1 MKTSKKIL
9 LATLF
14 LLAVLLLNMAAVVTK
29 PGEYRVIKQF
39 GRIVRVD
46 TADSNPYGLG
56 WKIPFIQSESVI
68 TSKLILSDLA
78 ASDVMTSDKKSM
90 ISDCFVLWQIEDPIK
105 FIQKLSGSQ
114 QNAESRISSNVYN
127 ALKNVISSLTQEEV
141 ISGRDGELAEL
152 LTEKLGN
159 NLESYG
165 IKVTKIE
172 TKMLDL
178 PDENKEA
185 VYSRM
190 VSERGN
196 IAASY
201 TAQGEQEA
209 QKIKNDTDEKT
220 TVILAQA
227 QKTADT
233 TIAEG
238 EAEYMRILSEAYNDE
253 SKADFYS
260 FVRQLDAMKAT
271 LKNQGNT
278 IVLDKDS
285 PIAELF
291 YGTGNG
297 TVQTQ
302 NPQVEE

>member
-1 MKTSKKIL
+1 MKKKAIIIPC
-9 LATLF
+9 AIIAF
-14 LLAVLLLNMAAVVTK
+14 VLLMSAMVVTK

-39 GRIVRVD
+39 GKIVRVEEND
-46 TADSNPYGLG
+46 GSSYGLS
-56 WKIPFIQSESVI
+56 WKLPFIQSETAIS
-68 TSKLILSDLA
+68 SKVILSDLP

-90 ISDCFVLWQIEDPIK
+90 ISDCFVLWKIEDPVK

-152 LTEKLGN
+152 LTEKLGT

-165 IKVTKIE
+165 VKVEKIE

-185 VYSRM
+185 VYNRM
-190 VSERGN
+190 ISERNN

-201 TAQGEQEA
+201 TAQGEQQA
-209 QKIKNDTDEKT
+209 QEIKNDTNEKV
-220 TVILAQA
+220 TVLLAQA
-227 QKTADT
+227 QKQADT
-233 TIAEG
+233 IVAEG
-238 EAEYMRILSEAYNDE
+238 EAEYMKILSEAYNDK

-260 FVRQLDAMKAT
+260 FVRQLDAIKAS
-271 LKNQGNT
+271 LKSGENT
-278 IVLDKDS
+278 IVLDKSS

-291 YGTGNG
+291 Y
-297 TVQTQ
+297 
-302 NPQVEE
+302 

>member
-1 MKTSKKIL
+1 MIKTNKKKIL
-9 LATLF
+9 CAAI
-14 LLAVLLLNMAAVVTK
+14 LLLLVILLNMATVVTK

-39 GRIVRVD
+39 GKIVRVD
-46 TADSNPYGLG
+46 TSESHPYGLG
-56 WKIPFIQSESVI
+56 FKIPLIQSETVI
-68 TSKLILSDLA
+68 SSKLILSDLA
-78 ASDVMTSDKKSM
+78 ESDVMTSDKKSM
-90 ISDCFVLWQIEDPIK
+90 ISDCFVLWQIEDPVK

-152 LTEKLGN
+152 LTEKLGT
-159 NLESYG
+159 NLEAYG
-165 IKVTKIE
+165 IKVAKIE

-201 TAQGEQEA
+201 KAKGEQEA

-233 TIAEG
+233 TVAEG

-271 LKNQGNT
+271 LKNQDNT

-291 YGTGNG
+291 Y
-297 TVQTQ
+297 QT
-302 NPQVEE
+302 E

>member
-1 MKTSKKIL
+1 MKKKIFMIPI
-9 LATLF
+9 AIIAF
-14 LLAVLLLNMAAVVTK
+14 SIMMSSVVVTK
-29 PGEYRVIKQF
+29 PGEYRVVKQF
-39 GRIVRVD
+39 GKIVRVEEND
-46 TADSNPYGLG
+46 GSSYGVS
-56 WKIPFIQSESVI
+56 WKIPFIQSETVI
-68 TSKLILSDLA
+68 SSKLRLSDLP

-90 ISDCFVLWQIEDPIK
+90 ISDCFVMWRIEDPVK
-105 FIQKLSGSQ
+105 FIQKLSGSA

-141 ISGRDGELAEL
+141 ISGRDGELAAI
-152 LTEKLGN
+152 LTERLGT

-165 IKVTKIE
+165 IKVEKIE

-178 PDENKEA
+178 PDENKDA

-190 VSERGN
+190 ISERNN

-201 TAQGEQEA
+201 TAQGEQKA
-209 QKIKNDTDEKT
+209 QEIKNDTNEKV
-220 TVILAQA
+220 TVLLAQA
-227 QKTADT
+227 EKQAATLV
-233 TIAEG
+233 AEG

-260 FVRQLDAMKAT
+260 FVRQLDAVKAT
-271 LKNQGNT
+271 LKNGDNT

-291 YGTGNG
+291 Y
-297 TVQTQ
+297 
-302 NPQVEE
+302 E

>member
-1 MKTSKKIL
+1 MKKKAIIIPC
-9 LATLF
+9 AIIAF
-14 LLAVLLLNMAAVVTK
+14 VLLMSAMVVTK

-39 GRIVRVD
+39 GKIVRVEENNG
-46 TADSNPYGLG
+46 SSYGLS
-56 WKIPFIQSESVI
+56 WKLPFIQSEIAIS
-68 TSKLILSDLA
+68 SKVILSDLP

-90 ISDCFVLWQIEDPIK
+90 ISDCFVLWRIEDPVK

-152 LTEKLGN
+152 LTEKLGT

-165 IKVTKIE
+165 VKVEKIE

-185 VYSRM
+185 VYNRM
-190 VSERGN
+190 ISERNN

-201 TAQGEQEA
+201 TAQGEQQA
-209 QKIKNDTDEKT
+209 QEIKNDTNEQV
-220 TVILAQA
+220 TVLLAQA
-227 QKTADT
+227 QKQADT
-233 TIAEG
+233 IVAEG
-238 EAEYMRILSEAYNDE
+238 EAEYMKILSEAYNDK

-260 FVRQLDAMKAT
+260 FVRQLDAVKAS
-271 LKNQGNT
+271 LKNGENT

-291 YGTGNG
+291 Y
-297 TVQTQ
+297 
-302 NPQVEE
+302 